1 MYEWT
6 GISIR
11 HQKLVFSGRDL
22 EDNRTLADYKVYE
35 DCTISVLRVRGVG
48 DGDASF
54 ESSVGWRALMN
65 HLELDHYS
73 YLLGKVFKIFRQT
86 REPHLEVLTL
96 DISLN

>member
-11 HQKLVFSGRDL
+11 HQKLLFSGHDL
-22 EDNRTLADYKVYE
+22 EDNRTLSYYKVYE
-35 DCTISVLRVRGVG
+35 DCTINVLRVRGVG
-48 DGDASF
+48 DSDVPF
-54 ESSVGWRALMN
+54 ESSVGWRTLMN

-73 YLLGKVFKIFRQT
+73 NLLGKVFKIFR
-86 REPHLEVLTL
+86 RNEGPHLEVQTF